1 MIEVIIMF
9 EDDEGVWQRVYI
21 YLITE
26 IAVEVLELIK

>member
-9 EDDEGVWQRVYI
+9 EDDEAVWQRVYI